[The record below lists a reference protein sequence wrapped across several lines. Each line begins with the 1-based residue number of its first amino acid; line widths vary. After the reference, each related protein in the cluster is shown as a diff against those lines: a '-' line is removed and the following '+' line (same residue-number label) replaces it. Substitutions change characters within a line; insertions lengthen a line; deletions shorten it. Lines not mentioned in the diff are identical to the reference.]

1 MFVYTDTWLSQERFS
16 LEMYKANIHEPLFP
30 IKGKGN
36 KIFQAAFEEHNV
48 LTVNQTK
55 S

>member
-16 LEMYKANIHEPLFP
+16 LEMYKADRHEPLFP
-30 IKGKGN
+30 MKAKAN
-36 KIFQAAFEEHNV
+36 KIFQAAFKEHNV